1 MPQKMHIYYLLKEE
15 DRRIPTT
22 KGRSLDFE
30 KISIRYTNQLA
41 LALFIN
47 YQHSRM

>member
-30 KISIRYTNQLA
+30 KIIDTIYKPAGISLVY
-41 LALFIN
+41 
-47 YQHSRM
+47 